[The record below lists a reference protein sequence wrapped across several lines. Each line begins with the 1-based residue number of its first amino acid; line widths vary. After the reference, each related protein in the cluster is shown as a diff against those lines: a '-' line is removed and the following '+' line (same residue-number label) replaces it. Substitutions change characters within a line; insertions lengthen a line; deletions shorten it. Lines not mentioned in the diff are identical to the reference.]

1 MAMGAVLHRTGTIK
15 ASELGGLY
23 KTMPL
28 TATFCIV
35 GSLSISAFP
44 LLSGFVTKSM
54 IMTAAAEHH
63 YTWTFIVLLF
73 ASAGVMDHSGIKIPF
88 FSFFAHDSGLRPRE
102 APFNMLLAMGLT
114 AGACVFI
121 GIYPGPL
128 YSILP
133 YPVDYDAYTASH
145 VVGQLQ
151 LLLFAA
157 LAFGVLMR
165 TGIYPP
171 EVRSVNL
178 DFDWVY
184 RKALPFAVAQIRVH
198 GGRLWQGILDLGLS
212 VVERVLAG
220 SRRAYG
226 PGSTLGEPWVIG
238 RAALWAAM
246 VLVAFL
252 LLEFWG
258 ISLK

>member
-1 MAMGAVLHRTGTIK
+1 
-15 ASELGGLY
+15 
-23 KTMPL
+23 
-28 TATFCIV
+28 
-35 GSLSISAFP
+35 
-44 LLSGFVTKSM
+44 
-54 IMTAAAEHH
+54 
-63 YTWTFIVLLF
+63 
-73 ASAGVMDHSGIKIPF
+73 
-88 FSFFAHDSGLRPRE
+88 
-102 APFNMLLAMGLT
+102 
-114 AGACVFI
+114 
-121 GIYPGPL
+121 L